1 MTPEVA
7 SLDETLC
14 SIRFAEQVNQTELG
28 QAKARVTE
36 TTKSK
41 GEASSSK
48 SAAAPE
54 PKRRRSIKKKASS
67 SSKRKKRGSSSKKVA
82 ALAASLNI
90 DPSRIGKAPPSRTR
104 RRTAAEAAANAPPAV
119 AVLAEVAE
127 EAMGE
132 EEEEEEE
139 VADASE
145 LTHATLARPIL
156 AHRRPSK
163 RRRKNLQL
171 VLQNK

>member
-132 EEEEEEE
+132 EEEEEE

>member
-1 MTPEVA
+1 VTPEVA

>member
-127 EAMGE
+127 EAG
-132 EEEEEEE
+132 EEEEEE